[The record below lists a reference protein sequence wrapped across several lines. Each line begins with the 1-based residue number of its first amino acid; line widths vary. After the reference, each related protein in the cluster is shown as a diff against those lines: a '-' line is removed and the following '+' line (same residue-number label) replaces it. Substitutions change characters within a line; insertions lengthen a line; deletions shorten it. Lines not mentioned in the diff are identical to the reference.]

1 MYLLLRRFDRRV
13 FLTDFLGNEQ
23 HLSEYLLEHLAPYQH
38 DLFLSIKYAVYIW
51 SCRFRGCYLTNVSR
65 WIPRTRWRHIFS
77 HVSQRL
83 KEKQQW
89 MTMSNPAIQNNV
101 NDIKNSI
108 VNIYEIHYTFSTK
121 YLSNFISHLD
131 QIYIYI
137 YSFHIFYHAY
147 DISSSFV
154 HKHTHTPP
162 KNKILFFLHPD
173 TRKGFVSKLFIHYKN
188 FKKKK
193 KTKKQNKFE
202 KHFFSLDLL
211 SEEYY
216 LTLEN
221 FQQMKMLLKKNVSI
235 WG

>member
-131 QIYIYI
+131 QIY
-137 YSFHIFYHAY
+137 SFHIFYHAY

-154 HKHTHTPP
+154 HKHTHTHFLKIKYYFSFILTRGEGSFPSYLSITRISKRKKRQRNRISS
-162 KNKILFFLHPD
+162 KNIFFH
-173 TRKGFVSKLFIHYKN
+173 
-188 FKKKK
+188 
-193 KTKKQNKFE
+193 
-202 KHFFSLDLL
+202 
-211 SEEYY
+211 
-216 LTLEN
+216 
-221 FQQMKMLLKKNVSI
+221 SI
-235 WG
+235 SYPRNII

>member
-1 MYLLLRRFDRRV
+1 
-13 FLTDFLGNEQ
+13 
-23 HLSEYLLEHLAPYQH
+23 
-38 DLFLSIKYAVYIW
+38 
-51 SCRFRGCYLTNVSR
+51 
-65 WIPRTRWRHIFS
+65 
-77 HVSQRL
+77 
-83 KEKQQW
+83 

-108 VNIYEIHYTFSTK
+108 VNIYQIHYTFSTK

-173 TRKGFVSKLFIHYKN
+173 TRKGFISKLFIHYKN

-235 WG
+235 